1 MIQEGDNY
9 MQKSKI
15 GINKCDNLIFT
26 LSHLLTQKHNVIVVG
41 KPGKGTKHY
50 YKSTKNKLED

>member
-1 MIQEGDNY
+1 

>member
-1 MIQEGDNY
+1 

-26 LSHLLTQKHNVIVVG
+26 LSHLLTRKNNAIVLG
-41 KPGKGTKHY
+41 KPGKVTKHY
-50 YKSTKNKLED
+50 YKNTKN